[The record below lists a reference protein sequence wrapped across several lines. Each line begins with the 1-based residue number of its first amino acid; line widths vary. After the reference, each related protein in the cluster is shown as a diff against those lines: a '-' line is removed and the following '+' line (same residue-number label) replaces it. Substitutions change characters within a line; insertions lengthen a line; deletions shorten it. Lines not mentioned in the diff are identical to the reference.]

1 MAIVGLYRFRTLSGG
16 LAAHIAQSLE
26 GRERLRAMGYN
37 ANCLQPLMGQDVG
50 SIATVINFPSVKDWA
65 AAVTRINAD
74 AGWQQWYASAAS
86 SGVAEQTEAA
96 LLSDVDPSYQPP
108 APNTIGALSSTQ
120 WLPMPGK
127 ASLLMEHIQASLG
140 HLTRLGGRAR
150 VMQSTEGANPMTIL
164 VTLAFPSL
172 EALGAHR
179 DAMNSDAK
187 WQEYWAGVMANP
199 SAQLV
204 RSGIYSMLP

>member
-16 LAAHIAQSLE
+16 LAAHITQSLE

-37 ANCLQPLMGQDVG
+37 ANCLQPVMGQDVG
-50 SIATVINFPSVKDWA
+50 SIATVINFASVKDWA

-74 AGWQQWYASAAS
+74 AGWRTWYAQAAG
-86 SGVAEQTEAA
+86 SGAAEQSEAA
-96 LLSDVDPSYQPP
+96 LLADVDPAFQPP
-108 APNTIGALSSTQ
+108 APNTIGAVSSTQ

-127 ASLLMEHIQASLG
+127 AAQLMAHIQSSLA

-150 VMQSTEGANPMTIL
+150 VLQCTEGAHPMTIM

-179 DAMNSDAK
+179 DAMNSDAN

-204 RSGIYSMLP
+204 RSGIYTMVP